1 MKKILSF
8 LLAAA
13 MAASMGVTAFAK
25 SSDES
30 ADQLYVFGA
39 IVNRDENRA
48 YIGVVDNQ
56 EYLRY
61 VANGDIPGALE
72 ALKMDDVKLNDLKV
86 KAKITEGKQYVG
98 YTGFGDLNGL
108 QFIVVA
114 YGNDMNIDT
123 KQQINL
129 ELKVT
134 NKNGKTIMDETK
146 FRIKLDDS
154 KFVIDEKDLEDVDGN
169 GTAYGEW
176 DQSSKEASVDL
187 DALNANREIVEDMN
201 AMQLAEL
208 GVFLA
213 QGKVTNQ
220 GKINE
225 YETLKEIPYNFLRV
239 VDFDKAEEIELEADM
254 FYYTTSAANQGK
266 VSLAYNNKAISAV
279 EALFSEEA
287 DLNFFSFPGRPE
299 FDFTGKATITLPDE
313 DVEWFLYQ
321 INPLDGSIAPVSN
334 AVLNEDGDGLEF
346 KTRILGTYVL
356 SDEALQ
362 LPSQEEDGAAGEIEA
377 APEME
382 DTAKENPST
391 GL

>member
-13 MAASMGVTAFAK
+13 VAASMGVTAFAK

-61 VANGDIPGALE
+61 AANGDIPGALE
-72 ALKMDDVKLNDLKV
+72 ALKMDDVKLSDLKV

-123 KQQINL
+123 KQQMNL

-134 NKNGKTIMDETK
+134 NKNGKTVMDETK

-154 KFVIDEKDLEDVDGN
+154 KFVIDEKDLGDVDGN

-176 DQSSKEASVDL
+176 DQNSKEASVDL

-208 GVFLA
+208 GKFLA

-254 FYYTTSAANQGK
+254 FCYTTSAAKQGK
-266 VSLAYNNKAISAV
+266 VSLAYNNKAIPAV

-287 DLNFFSFPGRPE
+287 DLSFFSFPGRPE
-299 FDFTGKATITLPDE
+299 FDFTGKAAITLPDE

-362 LPSQEEDGAAGEIEA
+362 LPSQKEDGAAGEIEA

-382 DTAKENPST
+382 DAAKENPST
-391 GL
+391 GF